1 MSDQLSKKYLLY
13 LRDMS
18 RKVVYG
24 SSAAGNYSQVLIR
37 GSKLQKDKRLQR
49 VTNFKIQNL
58 AKNINWYKQS
68 INQEKIGNGI
78 FCASGVL
85 TGSYTKKSGSKNLL
99 KLISA
104 PLIYSQI
111 TFEEDNEYEI
121 SEWVINY
128 DLASTLFSQKLNEE
142 EEAFSEIQLNVS
154 NNGSEIIDALEEKL
168 SKTEITDLKAINEI
182 SSLFIKHIKDTQ
194 DIEVEYFENPLLC
207 CEEAIK
213 FKEIKKEQGLFC
225 TQGDWIFFAP
235 IPPGLSTYRALN
247 DLAEELK

>member
-37 GSKLQKDKRLQR
+37 GSKLQKEKRLQR
-49 VTNFKIQNL
+49 VTNFKIQNV
-58 AKNINWYKQS
+58 AKNINWYKQG
-68 INQEKIGNGI
+68 IKQEKIGNGI

-111 TFEEDNEYEI
+111 IFEEDNEYEI

-128 DLASTLFSQKLNEE
+128 DLASTLFSQKLNDDD
-142 EEAFSEIQLNVS
+142 EAFSAIQIDQS
-154 NNGSEIIDALEEKL
+154 NNGSEIIEEIEEKIRE
-168 SKTEITDLKAINEI
+168 TETNDLKTINDL
-182 SSLFIKHIKDTQ
+182 SSTFIKYIKESQ
-194 DIEVEYFENPLLC
+194 DIEVEYYENPLLC
-207 CEEAIK
+207 CEAAIE

-247 DLAEELK
+247 DLAEELR

>member
-49 VTNFKIQNL
+49 VTNLKIQNL
-58 AKNINWYKQS
+58 AKNINWYKQG

-85 TGSYTKKSGSKNLL
+85 TGSYTKKSGSKNFL

-104 PLIYSQI
+104 PLIYTQI
-111 TFEEDNEYEI
+111 IFEEDNEYEI

-128 DLASTLFSQKLNEE
+128 DLVSTLFSQKLNDE
-142 EEAFSEIQLNVS
+142 EEAFSEILNDDS
-154 NNGSEIIDALEEKL
+154 NNGREIIEEIEEKL
-168 SKTEITDLKAINEI
+168 SKTKNNDLKTINNL
-182 SSLFIKHIKDTQ
+182 SSSFIKHIKDSQ
-194 DIEVEYFENPLLC
+194 DIEVEYYENPILC
-207 CEEAIK
+207 CEAAIE

-225 TQGDWIFFAP
+225 SEGDWIFFAP

-247 DLAEELK
+247 DLAEELR

>member
-49 VTNFKIQNL
+49 VTNLKIQNL
-58 AKNINWYKQS
+58 AKNINWYKQG

-85 TGSYTKKSGSKNLL
+85 TGSYTKKSGSKNFL

-104 PLIYSQI
+104 PLIYTQI
-111 TFEEDNEYEI
+111 IFEEDNEYEI

-128 DLASTLFSQKLNEE
+128 DLVSTLFSQKLNDE
-142 EEAFSEIQLNVS
+142 EEAFSEILNDDS
-154 NNGSEIIDALEEKL
+154 NNGREIIEEIEEKL
-168 SKTEITDLKAINEI
+168 SKTKNNDLKTINNL
-182 SSLFIKHIKDTQ
+182 SSCFIKHIKDSQ
-194 DIEVEYFENPLLC
+194 DIEVEYYENPILC
-207 CEEAIK
+207 CEAAIE

-225 TQGDWIFFAP
+225 SEGDWIFFAP

-247 DLAEELK
+247 DLAEELR

>member
-49 VTNFKIQNL
+49 VTNFKLQNL
-58 AKNINWYKQS
+58 EKNINWYKQG

-78 FCASGVL
+78 FCASGIL
-85 TGSYTKKSGSKNLL
+85 TGSCTKKSGAKSLL

-111 TFEEDNEYEI
+111 IFEEDNEYEI

-128 DLASTLFSQKLNEE
+128 DLASTLFSQKLNDE
-142 EEAFSEIQLNVS
+142 EEAFSAIQLNDT
-154 NNGSEIIDALEEKL
+154 NNGSEIIEEIEEKINSTETNDFKTINDL
-168 SKTEITDLKAINEI
+168 SSSFINYIRE
-182 SSLFIKHIKDTQ
+182 SQ
-194 DIEVEYFENPLLC
+194 DIKVEYYENPLLC
-207 CEEAIK
+207 CEAAIES
-213 FKEIKKEQGLFC
+213 KEVKKEEGLFC
-225 TQGDWIFFAP
+225 TKGDWIFFAP
-235 IPPGLSTYRALN
+235 VPPGLSTYRALN
-247 DLAEELK
+247 DLAEELR

>member
-37 GSKLQKDKRLQR
+37 GSKLQKNKRLQR
-49 VTNFKIQNL
+49 VTNFKVKNL
-58 AKNINWYKQS
+58 EKNINWYRQG

-78 FCASGVL
+78 FCASGIL
-85 TGSYTKKSGSKNLL
+85 TGSYTAKSGSKNLL

-111 TFEEDNEYEI
+111 IFEEDNEYEF

-128 DLASTLFSQKLNEE
+128 DLASTLFNQKLNEE
-142 EEAFSEIQLNVS
+142 EEAFSAIQLNDT
-154 NNGSEIIDALEEKL
+154 NNGSEMIEEIEEKI
-168 SKTEITDLKAINEI
+168 SKTESHDLKTINDL
-182 SSLFIKHIKDTQ
+182 SSSFINYIRESQ
-194 DIEVEYFENPLLC
+194 DIEIEYYENPLLS
-207 CEEAIK
+207 CEAAIE

-225 TQGDWIFFAP
+225 TKGDWIFFAP
-235 IPPGLSTYRALN
+235 VPPGLSTYRALN
-247 DLAEELK
+247 ELAEELR

>member
-37 GSKLQKDKRLQR
+37 GSKLEKNKRLQR

-85 TGSYTKKSGSKNLL
+85 AGSYTKKSGSKNFL

-128 DLASTLFSQKLNEE
+128 DLASTLFSQKLNDE
-142 EEAFSEIQLNVS
+142 EEAFSEIQLNIS
-154 NNGSEIIDALEEKL
+154 NNGSEIIEVLEEKL
-168 SKTEITDLKAINEI
+168 SKIEITDLKAINEL
-182 SSLFIKHIKDTQ
+182 SFCFIKYIEETQ
-194 DIEVEYFENPLLC
+194 DIQVEYFDNPLLC
-207 CEEAIK
+207 CEAAIES
-213 FKEIKKEQGLFC
+213 KEVKKEQGLFC
-225 TQGDWIFFAP
+225 SKGDWIFFAP

-247 DLAEELK
+247 DLAEELR